1 MEPEPVANNENQD
14 GGKRRTRKMRYGNM
28 MMMSKSDL
36 GCGATMRGLQKWYE
50 AKFEKL
56 GWMILAKHM
65 GYNDKIASY
74 KRSLLR
80 LKHHIEMKLEQVDE
94 HDRKTDLKIMHHN
107 VCVLIDHVM
116 KDFP

>member
-1 MEPEPVANNENQD
+1 MDTSLDEKQD
-14 GGKRRTRKMRYGNM
+14 GGKRTRKNRHYGS
-28 MMMSKSDL
+28 MSRQEL

-74 KRSLLR
+74 KRSLMR
-80 LKHHIEMKLEQVDE
+80 LKHHIELKLEEVDE

-116 KDFP
+116 KDFR